1 MNVRMMDRGQKM
13 VYLARKKNNSK
24 TLNIS
29 LLGKMK
35 PGEYVYRWMKK
46 YYDESTH
53 GVDDDKED
61 IEDNLFQRLERILW
75 SLAGL
80 YNLMAFVQNTL

>member
-1 MNVRMMDRGQKM
+1 MPALNLQNDNTIHST
-13 VYLARKKNNSK
+13 LWSK
-24 TLNIS
+24 LLILVIRTLNLHMIGHPV
-29 LLGKMK
+29 LY
-35 PGEYVYRWMKK
+35 E
-46 YYDESTH
+46 
-53 GVDDDKED
+53 DDDKED